1 MTLQLTDTEKTTFW
15 RKIQVG
21 NKNQCWLWLCSTN
34 GVGYGKLKFR
44 GKFWLAH
51 RLAYILQV
59 GDPGKSL
66 LCHKCDNRL
75 CVNPEHMFLG
85 SYRDNTKDCMEKGR
99 FAVGNRVVGSYLTEA
114 NVVAIRSLYIPRKF
128 GRYKIGKLLNLSP
141 VVGGVINGNNW
152 AWVKG

>member
-1 MTLQLTDTEKTTFW
+1 
-15 RKIQVG
+15 
-21 NKNQCWLWLCSTN
+21 
-34 GVGYGKLKFR
+34 
-44 GKFWLAH
+44 
-51 RLAYILQV
+51 
-59 GDPGKSL
+59 
-66 LCHKCDNRL
+66 
-75 CVNPEHMFLG
+75 MFLG